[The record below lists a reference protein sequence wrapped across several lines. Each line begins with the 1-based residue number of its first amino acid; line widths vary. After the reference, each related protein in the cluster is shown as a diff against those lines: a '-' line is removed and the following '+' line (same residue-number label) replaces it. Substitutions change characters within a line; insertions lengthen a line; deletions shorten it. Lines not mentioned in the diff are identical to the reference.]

1 MLTWKI
7 SPDSSEL
14 RSKICKSLSN
24 CSTVMCSL
32 MQNCSTMAPL
42 SSFFFK
48 IFSGSI
54 IYILSS
60 TSVYILLYISCLFLL
75 VKTLLV
81 KFFYFNFTRCLIINV
96 M

>member
-1 MLTWKI
+1 MLRMEIK
-7 SPDSSEL
+7 EL

-42 SSFFFK
+42 SSIFFK

-54 IYILSS
+54 IYIIRRGGGYI
-60 TSVYILLYISCLFLL
+60 TIYILF
-75 VKTLLV
+75 V
-81 KFFYFNFTRCLIINV
+81 FTG
-96 M
+96 

>member
-1 MLTWKI
+1 MLRMEIK
-7 SPDSSEL
+7 EL

-42 SSFFFK
+42 SSIFFK

-54 IYILSS
+54 IYILFDDDD
-60 TSVYILLYISCLFLL
+60 VYILLYISCLFLL

-81 KFFYFNFTRCLIINV
+81 KFFYFNFARCLIINA